1 MLFAVTCPSQVVNEA
16 TFVGLFMSL
25 DGLRQEA
32 LSEETEMES
41 DNREAADDDDYEGMF
56 LNVFVVQSSNSYH
69 RCDDDSRGP

>member
-1 MLFAVTCPSQVVNEA
+1 MLFAVTCPSQDGNEA
-16 TFVGLFMSL
+16 TFVGLFTSL

-41 DNREAADDDDYEGMF
+41 DNRETADDDDYEGMF
-56 LNVFVVQSSNSYH
+56 LNVFIVQFSNLYH